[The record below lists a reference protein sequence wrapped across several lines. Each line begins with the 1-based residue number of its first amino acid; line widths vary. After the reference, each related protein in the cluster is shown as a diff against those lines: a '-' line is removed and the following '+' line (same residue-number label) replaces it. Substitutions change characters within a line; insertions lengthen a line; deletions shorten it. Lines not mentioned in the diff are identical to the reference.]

1 MRQPGK
7 QWLIVTIALSL
18 LFLASPRL
26 LAQQEETGY
35 VPLSRILFIF
45 DASNSMAGIWDGELK
60 INIARQVLI
69 EMIDSLENMPN
80 VEMALRVYGH
90 QSPVPPQDCSD
101 TRLEVPFSPQN
112 ASRIRQKLRFITP
125 KGTTPIAH
133 SLELA
138 PGDFP
143 PCSNC
148 RNIIVLI
155 TDGVEACDGD
165 PCTVSEGLQKKGIIL
180 RPFVIGI
187 GNDPGFKETFGC
199 LGEYYD
205 APSKTEFKEALK
217 IVITQALNTTTAQ
230 VNLLD
235 SKHKPTETDVN
246 ITFYD
251 QLSGK
256 VRYNM
261 IHTLNGKGL
270 PDTLDVDHLSSYR
283 VVAQTIPPVSADSVS
298 LSAGKHNHIGM
309 DAPQGYLFVRTT
321 NGKAYDNEKILVKR
335 AGSDKT
341 INVQFMGTVEKYLTG
356 KYDLEIPVFPFIKL
370 QDVEILQSY
379 TTTVDIPE
387 PGLLTINSAITGGY
401 GSLYQLSK
409 EGDQTWVANLRAGV
423 KTQRLYLQPGTYRV
437 VYRRADFK
445 SSSYSLIRDFKID
458 SGTTVSLDLQ

>member
-1 MRQPGK
+1 MSGTTYRYPV
-7 QWLIVTIALSL
+7 LIVFLSL
-18 LFLASPRL
+18 LL
-26 LAQQEETGY
+26 LSGNRAFAQEESEGY

-45 DASNSMAGIWDGELK
+45 DASNSMAGIWDGEVK

-69 EMIDSLENMPN
+69 EMVDSLESMEN
-80 VEMALRVYGH
+80 VEMALRIYGH

-101 TRLEVPFSPQN
+101 TRLEVPFSPHN

-143 PCSNC
+143 PCGNC

-165 PCTVSEGLQKKGIIL
+165 PCAVSSSLQKKGIIL

-199 LGEYYD
+199 LGTYYD
-205 APSKTEFKEALK
+205 APNKTEFREALK
-217 IVITQALNTTTAQ
+217 VVITQALNTTTAQ

-235 SKHKPTETDVN
+235 SHEKPTETDVN
-246 ITFYD
+246 LTFYD
-251 QLSGK
+251 QLSGR

-270 PDTLDVDHLSSYR
+270 PDTLDVDHLSTYR
-283 VVAQTIPPVSADSVS
+283 VVAQTIPPVSADSVM
-298 LSAGKHNHIGM
+298 LAAGKHNHIGM
-309 DAPQGYLFVRTT
+309 DAPQGYLFIRTT
-321 NGKAYDNEKILVKR
+321 GGKAYDNEKILVKR
-335 AGSDKT
+335 SGGDRT

-356 KYDLEIPVFPFIKL
+356 KYDLEIPVFPFIRL
-370 QDVEILQSY
+370 ENVEILQSY

-387 PGLLTINSAITGGY
+387 PGLVNINSANTGY
-401 GSLYQLSK
+401 GSLYQLNR
-409 EGDQTWVANLRAGV
+409 EGGQTWVTNLRAGV
-423 KTQRLYLQPGTYRV
+423 KNQKLYLQPGTYRI

-445 SSSYSLIRDFKID
+445 SSAYSIIREFKID
-458 SGTTVSLDLQ
+458 SGITVSLDFQ

>member
-1 MRQPGK
+1 MSGFLNKVRM
-7 QWLIVTIALSL
+7 SFL
-18 LFLASPRL
+18 LVSFLFIQGVFIS
-26 LAQQEETGY
+26 AQENETGY
-35 VPLSRILFIF
+35 LPTSRILFIF
-45 DASNSMAGIWDGELK
+45 DASNSMAGIWDGEVK

-69 EMIDSLENMPN
+69 EMVDSLENMEN

-101 TRLEVPFSPQN
+101 TRLEVPFSPEN
-112 ASRIRQKLRFITP
+112 AARIRQKLRFLTP

-138 PGDFP
+138 AGDFP

-155 TDGVEACDGD
+155 TDGIEACDGD
-165 PCTVSEGLQKKGIIL
+165 PCAVSEELQKKGIVL

-199 LGEYYD
+199 LGVYYD
-205 APSKTEFKEALK
+205 APNKTEFREALK

-235 SKHKPTETDVN
+235 TKHRPTETDVN

-270 PDTLDVDHLSSYR
+270 PDTLDVDHLSTYR
-283 VVAQTIPPVSADSVS
+283 VVAQTIPPVSTDSVM

-321 NGKAYDNEKILVKR
+321 GGKAYDNEKILIKKS
-335 AGSDKT
+335 GDDKT
-341 INVQFMGTVEKYLTG
+341 INVQFMGTVEKYLVG
-356 KYDLEIPVFPFIKL
+356 KYDLEIPVFPFIRL
-370 QDVEILQSY
+370 ENVEILQSY

-387 PGLLTINSAITGGY
+387 PGLVNINSPNTGY
-401 GSLYQLSK
+401 GSLYQLTK
-409 EGDQTWVANLRAGV
+409 EGDQIWVANLRSGV
-423 KTQRLYLQPGTYRV
+423 KNQKLYLQPGTYRV
-437 VYRRADFK
+437 IYRRADYK
-445 SSSYSLIRDFKID
+445 SSSYSVIRDFKID
-458 SGTTVSLDLQ
+458 SGITVSLDFP